1 MGTDEWIDLYAGEG
15 CPLNIQEAEDLV
27 GLICLKGHVRFDH
40 TNEKG
45 QKDDVFTELGQIII
59 RMTSQ
64 EQRVWLEKRLEEM
77 VAEGLLRKVYATTD
91 LGRRYLRENVPF

>member
-1 MGTDEWIDLYAGEG
+1 MDRPLRRG

-27 GLICLKGHVRFDH
+27 GLICLKEGYIRFDH

-45 QKDDVFTELGQIII
+45 QKNDVPIELGQII

-64 EQRVWLEKRLEEM
+64 GQRVWIEKRLEQM
-77 VAEGLLRKVYATTD
+77 VAEGLLRKVYAITE
-91 LGRRYLRENVPF
+91 LGRQHLRENIPF